1 MGASVWKLVCSF
13 VMPSGLILLLALGF
27 LRPNGLPGWLQPL
40 IGIFPLITLT
50 FGLLFGWLFDRSRIV
65 LAIFVLTLAD
75 RVLWLLADG
84 GVSTTE
90 VGRVVSQSVALLL
103 PLNLLAL
110 SLIREDSLVTQRTG
124 ICAALML
131 LQPPLLIGL
140 YRAEP
145 SAFAASLEFALSTEP
160 SPVGRQSRSP
170 RCWHRERPW
179 HCRRPASSSAETPSK
194 ADLCGR

>member
-13 VMPSGLILLLALGF
+13 VMLGGLILLLALGF

-75 RVLWLLADG
+75 RALWLLADG
-84 GVSTTE
+84 GAAMTE
-90 VGRVVSQSVALLL
+90 VGRVVFQSAALLL

-110 SLIREDSLVTQRTG
+110 SLTI
-124 ICAALML
+124 
-131 LQPPLLIGL
+131 
-140 YRAEP
+140 
-145 SAFAASLEFALSTEP
+145 
-160 SPVGRQSRSP
+160 
-170 RCWHRERPW
+170 
-179 HCRRPASSSAETPSK
+179 
-194 ADLCGR
+194 